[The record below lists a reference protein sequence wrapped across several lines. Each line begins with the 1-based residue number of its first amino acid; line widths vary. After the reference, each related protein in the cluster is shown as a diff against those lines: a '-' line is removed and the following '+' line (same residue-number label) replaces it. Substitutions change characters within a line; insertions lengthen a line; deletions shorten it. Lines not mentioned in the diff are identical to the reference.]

1 MELQVNKGWKS
12 FVKQRLETIGK
23 KKDMS
28 KDYLFIIIF

>member
-23 KKDMS
+23 KKKDMS
-28 KDYLFIIIF
+28 KDYLFIY